1 MTLSSDIVGMHY
13 RYPDHYIVGREKIRE
28 YATAVKN
35 EDAAYFEDK
44 AAADLGYD
52 GLLAPLTF
60 ISVFGYRA
68 QSAFF
73 ASADIG
79 IQDAKIVQVDQEL
92 KFLQPI
98 KAGDKLYCDV
108 YVHSI
113 RRSFGADIIV
123 TKNIVT
129 NQKGDVVQETYTTL
143 AGRAPEDGE
152 EGGFN
157 DGVA

>member
-1 MTLSSDIVGMHY
+1 MTLSPDIVGMHY

-35 EDAAYFEDK
+35 EDAAYFEEK

-60 ISVFGYRA
+60 ISVFGYQA

-129 NQKGDVVQETYTTL
+129 NQQGDVVQETYTTL

>member
-1 MTLSSDIVGMHY
+1 MSLSESIIGMHY
-13 RYPDHYIVGREKIRE
+13 RYPDHYVVGREKIRE

-35 EDAAYFEDK
+35 DDAAYFDDK
-44 AAADLGYD
+44 AAADLGY
-52 GLLAPLTF
+52 GGVLAPLTF
-60 ISVFGYRA
+60 ISVFGYQA
-68 QSAFF
+68 QTAFF

-92 KFLQPI
+92 KFLKPI
-98 KAGDKLYCDV
+98 QAGDRLHCDV
-108 YVHSI
+108 YVHSV

-129 NQKGDVVQETYTTL
+129 NDNGDVVQETYTTL
-143 AGRAPEDGE
+143 AGRAGEQGE

-157 DGVA
+157 NGAA